1 MKTLISVILIFFVIS
16 PARAESII
24 LKTKEEKQFPV
35 QFSVSQTNSA
45 PTALYI
51 AGLGGKGNQV
61 FSISK
66 FFNQNGINIVTFDRN
81 EKKCKGFACFK
92 TVGQRSKS
100 GQLIYAENNQE
111 TAMEHILKNEI
122 TSVLNFITDSNW
134 YDGSQGI
141 YIIGGSFGSWLTLAV
156 MSNPTLK
163 DNVKGVVFLSPSVAP
178 HKSSGK
184 YAKELEKFKYL
195 SSSIQSPK
203 CFGIGSPNDALFPG
217 ATTKDAVDFLDDNLS
232 CDTFK
237 TLIVKSKLHSHKLL
251 LKEKNIQNQIVKWI
265 LN

>member
-35 QFSVSQTNSA
+35 QFSVSKTNGA

-51 AGLGGKGNQV
+51 AGLGGQGNQV
-61 FSISK
+61 SSISK
-66 FFNQNGINIVTFDRN
+66 FFNQNGINLVTFDRN

-111 TAMEHILKNEI
+111 TAIEHILKNEI
-122 TSVLNFITDSNW
+122 TSVLNFITESNW
-134 YDGSQGI
+134 HDRTQGI
-141 YIIGGSFGSWLTLAV
+141 YLIGGSFGSWLTLAV

-163 DNVKGVVFLSPSVAP
+163 ENVKGVVFLSPSVAP

-184 YAKELEKFKYL
+184 YAKELDKFKYL

-203 CFGIGSPNDALFPG
+203 CFGIGSPNDTLFPG
-217 ATTKDAVDFLDDNLS
+217 ATTKDAVDFLNDNLS

-251 LKEKNIQNQIVKWI
+251 VKEKNIQNQIVSWI

>member
-1 MKTLISVILIFFVIS
+1 MKILISVIIIFFVIS
-16 PARAESII
+16 PVWAESTN
-24 LKTKEEKQFPV
+24 LKTKEGKQFPV

-51 AGLGGKGNQV
+51 SGLGGKGNQV
-61 FSISK
+61 SSISK
-66 FFNQNGINIVTFDRN
+66 FFNRNGINLVTFDRN

-122 TSVLNFITDSNW
+122 NSVLNFITDSNW
-134 YDGSQGI
+134 YDRSKGI

-156 MSNPTLK
+156 MSNSTLK

-184 YAKELEKFKYL
+184 YAKELDKFKHL

-203 CFGIGSPNDALFPG
+203 CFGIGSPNDVLFPG
-217 ATTKDAVDFLDDNLS
+217 ATTKDAVDFLNDNLS

-237 TLIVKSKLHSHKLL
+237 TLFVKSKLHSHKLL
-251 LKEKNIQNQIVKWI
+251 VKEKNI
-265 LN
+265 

>member
-1 MKTLISVILIFFVIS
+1 MKTLISVIIIFFVIS
-16 PARAESII
+16 PAWAESII
-24 LKTKEEKQFPV
+24 LKTKEEKQFQV
-35 QFSVSQTNSA
+35 KFSVSQTNSA

-51 AGLGGKGNQV
+51 AGLGGKGSQV
-61 FSISK
+61 SSISK
-66 FFNQNGINIVTFDRN
+66 FFNQNGNKLVTFDRN
-81 EKKCKGFACFK
+81 EKKFRGFACVK

-122 TSVLNFITDSNW
+122 TSVLNFITESNW
-134 YDGSQGI
+134 HDGNQGI

-163 DNVKGVVFLSPSVAP
+163 KNVKGLVFLSPSVAP

-184 YAKELEKFKYL
+184 YAKELDKFKYL
-195 SSSIQSPK
+195 SPSIQSPK

-217 ATTKDAVDFLDDNLS
+217 ATTKDAVDFLNDNLS
-232 CDTFK
+232 CDSFK

-251 LKEKNIQNQIVKWI
+251 VKEKNIQTQIVSWI

>member
-1 MKTLISVILIFFVIS
+1 
-16 PARAESII
+16 
-24 LKTKEEKQFPV
+24 
-35 QFSVSQTNSA
+35 
-45 PTALYI
+45 
-51 AGLGGKGNQV
+51 
-61 FSISK
+61 
-66 FFNQNGINIVTFDRN
+66 
-81 EKKCKGFACFK
+81 
-92 TVGQRSKS
+92 
-100 GQLIYAENNQE
+100 
-111 TAMEHILKNEI
+111 MEHILKNEI
-122 TSVLNFITDSNW
+122 TSVLNFITDSSW

-184 YAKELEKFKYL
+184 YAKELDKFKYL

-217 ATTKDAVDFLDDNLS
+217 ATTEDAVDFLNDNLS

-251 LKEKNIQNQIVKWI
+251 VKEKNIQNQIVSWI

>member
-1 MKTLISVILIFFVIS
+1 MKILISVIIIFFVIS
-16 PARAESII
+16 PAWSESIT

-61 FSISK
+61 SSISK
-66 FFNQNGINIVTFDRN
+66 FFNQNGINLVTFDRN
-81 EKKCKGFACFK
+81 EKKCEGFACFK

-111 TAMEHILKNEI
+111 TALEHILKNEI
-122 TSVLNFITDSNW
+122 TSVLNFIKESNW
-134 YDGSQGI
+134 YDRSQGI

-163 DNVKGVVFLSPSVAP
+163 ESVKGIVFLSPSVAP

-184 YAKELEKFKYL
+184 YVKELDKFKYL

-203 CFGIGSPNDALFPG
+203 CFGIGSPNDTLFPG
-217 ATTKDAVDFLDDNLS
+217 ATTKDAVDFLNDNLS

-237 TLIVKSKLHSHKLL
+237 KLIVKSKLHSHKLL
-251 LKEKNIQNQIVKWI
+251 VKEKNIQNQLVSWI
-265 LN
+265 IN

>member
-1 MKTLISVILIFFVIS
+1 MKSLIGVIIIFFVIS
-16 PARAESII
+16 PAWAESII
-24 LKTKEEKQFPV
+24 LKTKEGKQFPA

-66 FFNQNGINIVTFDRN
+66 FFNQNGINLVTFDRN
-81 EKKCKGFACFK
+81 EKKCKSYACFK

-122 TSVLNFITDSNW
+122 TSIFNFITESNW

-163 DNVKGVVFLSPSVAP
+163 ENVKGVVFLSPSVAP
-178 HKSSGK
+178 DKSRGK
-184 YAKELEKFKYL
+184 YAQELDKFKYH
-195 SSSIQSPK
+195 SSSFHSPK
-203 CFGIGSPNDALFPG
+203 CFGIGSPNDVLFPG
-217 ATTKDAVDFLDDNLS
+217 ATTKDAVDFLNDNLS
-232 CDTFK
+232 CDSFK
-237 TLIVKSKLHSHKLL
+237 TLFVKSKLHSHKLL
-251 LKEKNIQNQIVKWI
+251 VKEKNIQTQIVRWI

>member
-1 MKTLISVILIFFVIS
+1 MKTLISFMTIFFVIS
-16 PARAESII
+16 PAWAESII

-61 FSISK
+61 SSISK
-66 FFNQNGINIVTFDRN
+66 FFNQNGINLVTFDRN
-81 EKKCKGFACFK
+81 EKECKSFACFK

-100 GQLIYAENNQE
+100 GQLIYAENNRE
-111 TAMEHILKNEI
+111 TAIEHILKNEI
-122 TSVLNFITDSNW
+122 TSVLNFIIESNW
-134 YDGSQGI
+134 YDSRQGI

-156 MSNPTLK
+156 MSNPTLRE
-163 DNVKGVVFLSPSVAP
+163 NVKGVVFLSPSIAP

-184 YAKELEKFKYL
+184 YAKELDKFKYL
-195 SSSIQSPK
+195 KSSGQSSK
-203 CFGIGSPNDALFPG
+203 CFGIGSPNDTLFPG
-217 ATTKDAVDFLDDNLS
+217 ATTKDAVDFLNDNLS

-237 TLIVKSKLHSHKLL
+237 KLIVKSKLHSHELL
-251 LKEKNIQNQIVKWI
+251 VKEKTFKIT
-265 LN
+265 

>member
-1 MKTLISVILIFFVIS
+1 MKPLVSVILIFFVIS

-61 FSISK
+61 SSISK
-66 FFNQNGINIVTFDRN
+66 FFNQNGINLVTFDRN

-111 TAMEHILKNEI
+111 TAIEHILKNEI

-134 YDGSQGI
+134 YDE
-141 YIIGGSFGSWLTLAV
+141 
-156 MSNPTLK
+156 
-163 DNVKGVVFLSPSVAP
+163 VKGST
-178 HKSSGK
+178 SSGGV
-184 YAKELEKFKYL
+184 LEV
-195 SSSIQSPK
+195 
-203 CFGIGSPNDALFPG
+203 GW
-217 ATTKDAVDFLDDNLS
+217 
-232 CDTFK
+232 
-237 TLIVKSKLHSHKLL
+237 H
-251 LKEKNIQNQIVKWI
+251 
-265 LN
+265 

>member
-1 MKTLISVILIFFVIS
+1 MKTIISVIIIFFVVN
-16 PARAESII
+16 PLWGESIT
-24 LKTKEEKQFPV
+24 LKTQEGKQFPV

-51 AGLGGKGNQV
+51 TGLGGKGNQV
-61 FSISK
+61 SSISK
-66 FFNQNGINIVTFDRN
+66 FFTQNGINLVTFDRN

-92 TVGQRSKS
+92 TVRERSKS

-111 TAMEHILKNEI
+111 TAIEHILRNEI
-122 TSVLNFITDSNW
+122 TSVLNFIRESNW

-163 DNVKGVVFLSPSVAP
+163 ENVKGVVFLSPSVAP

-184 YAKELEKFKYL
+184 YAKELDKFKVL
-195 SSSIQSPK
+195 KSTGQSSN
-203 CFGIGSPNDALFPG
+203 CFGIGSPNDTLFPG
-217 ATTKDAVDFLDDNLS
+217 ATTKDAVDFLNDNLS

-237 TLIVKSKLHSHKLL
+237 KLIVKSKLHSHKLL
-251 LKEKNIQNQIVKWI
+251 VKEKKIQNHIVSWI
-265 LN
+265 NN

>member
-1 MKTLISVILIFFVIS
+1 MKTLISVIIIFFVIS
-16 PARAESII
+16 PVWAESTT
-24 LKTKEEKQFPV
+24 LRTKEGKQFPV

-51 AGLGGKGNQV
+51 SGLGGKGNQV
-61 FSISK
+61 SSISK
-66 FFNQNGINIVTFDRN
+66 FFNRNGINLVTFDRN

-111 TAMEHILKNEI
+111 TAIEHILKNEI
-122 TSVLNFITDSNW
+122 TSVLNFIIESNW
-134 YDGSQGI
+134 YDGSRGI

-156 MSNPTLK
+156 MSNPTLRE
-163 DNVKGVVFLSPSVAP
+163 NVKGVVFLSPSVAP

-184 YAKELEKFKYL
+184 YAKELDKFKYL
-195 SSSIQSPK
+195 KSSNKSSK
-203 CFGIGSPNDALFPG
+203 CFGIGSPNDILFPG
-217 ATTKDAVDFLDDNLS
+217 ATTKDAVDFLNDNLS

-237 TLIVKSKLHSHKLL
+237 KLIVKSKLHSHKLL
-251 LKEKNIQNQIVKWI
+251 VKEKNIQTQIVSWI
-265 LN
+265 IN

>member
-1 MKTLISVILIFFVIS
+1 MKKMMSVILIFFVIN
-16 PARAESII
+16 PLWAESIT
-24 LKTKEEKQFPV
+24 LRTQEGKKFPI
-35 QFSVSQTNSA
+35 QFSVSKTNNV

-61 FSISK
+61 SSISK
-66 FFNQNGINIVTFDRN
+66 FFNQNDINLVTFDRN

-111 TAMEHILKNEI
+111 TAIEHILKNEI
-122 TSVLNFITDSNW
+122 TSVLNFIIESNW

-156 MSNPTLK
+156 MSNPTLRA
-163 DNVKGVVFLSPSVAP
+163 NVKGVVFLSPSVAP

-184 YAKELEKFKYL
+184 YAKELDKFKYL
-195 SSSIQSPK
+195 KSSGQSSK
-203 CFGIGSPNDALFPG
+203 CFGIGSPNDTLFPG
-217 ATTKDAVDFLDDNLS
+217 ATTKDAVDFLNDNLS

-237 TLIVKSKLHSHKLL
+237 KLIVKSKLHSHKLL
-251 LKEKNIQNQIVKWI
+251 VKEKNIQTQIVSWI
-265 LN
+265 NN

>member
-1 MKTLISVILIFFVIS
+1 MKTLISVIIIFFVIS
-16 PARAESII
+16 PVWAESTT
-24 LKTKEEKQFPV
+24 LKTKEGKQFPV

-51 AGLGGKGNQV
+51 SGLGGKGNQV
-61 FSISK
+61 SSISK
-66 FFNQNGINIVTFDRN
+66 FFNRNGINLVTFDRN

-111 TAMEHILKNEI
+111 TAIEHILKNEI
-122 TSVLNFITDSNW
+122 TSVLNFIIESNW
-134 YDGSQGI
+134 YDGSRGI

-156 MSNPTLK
+156 MSNPTLRE
-163 DNVKGVVFLSPSVAP
+163 NIKGFVFLSPSVAP

-184 YAKELEKFKYL
+184 YATELDKFKYL
-195 SSSIQSPK
+195 KSSNQSSK
-203 CFGIGSPNDALFPG
+203 CFGIGSPNDILFPG
-217 ATTKDAVDFLDDNLS
+217 ATTKDAVDFLNDNLS

-237 TLIVKSKLHSHKLL
+237 KLIVKSKLHSHKLL
-251 LKEKNIQNQIVKWI
+251 VKEKNIQTQIVSWI
-265 LN
+265 NK